1 VEIKERFILRWS
13 LVVVLVLAVG
23 LGGPSWGGSTAG
35 GAPEGEGA
43 AEPAKG
49 PHGGRLLE
57 DGDLAVEV
65 TIFERNVP
73 PEFRVYVF
81 EAGAPLDPAGVQL
94 TIDLHRFGERV
105 DHIRFAPRDGYLL
118 GDRTVEEPH
127 SFDVEVAV
135 EARGRAQRWRYASY
149 EGRTEISPAAIAS
162 SGISLATVGPATIEI
177 TISANGKVMPNGD
190 RFALAVPRYPGV
202 VKEMRKRL
210 GDAVSPGEVLAIVES
225 NQSLQAYQVTAPI
238 AGTVVAKNAVPGT
251 VVRDGAAIY
260 EVADL
265 STVWVDL
272 SVSPD
277 DFSRI
282 RLGQR
287 ASIESVDGV
296 ATGSG
301 TIIYLSPLGTERTQT
316 LLARVE
322 ISNAAGEWRPG
333 LFVTSRIQVEEAHVA
348 VAVKASAL
356 QTFRDW
362 DVVFLY
368 DGTVF
373 QVAPLELGR
382 RSAAWVEVKEGLQG
396 GERYAAENSFIVK
409 ADVGK
414 SGASHDH

>member
-1 VEIKERFILRWS
+1 MKIKQRLMLRSS
-13 LVVVLVLAVG
+13 LVAVFALAV
-23 LGGPSWGGSTAG
+23 LGWPISGGSTAG
-35 GAPEGEGA
+35 GAPEVEGA
-43 AEPAKG
+43 TEPAKG
-49 PHGGRLLE
+49 PHGGRLLG
-57 DGDLAVEV
+57 DGGLAVEV
-65 TIFERNVP
+65 TIFERNVA

-81 EAGAPLDPAGVQL
+81 EAGAPLDPDGVQL
-94 TIDLHRFGERV
+94 TIDLHRFGGRV

-149 EGRTEISPAAIAS
+149 EGRTEMSPAALAS
-162 SGISLATVGPATIEI
+162 SGISLETAGPATIEMVI
-177 TISANGKVMPNGD
+177 PANGKVLPNGD
-190 RFALAVPRYPGV
+190 RFALIAPRYPGV
-202 VKEMRKRL
+202 VKEMRKGL
-210 GDAVSPGEVLAIVES
+210 GDAVAPGEVLAIVES

-238 AGTVVAKNAVPGT
+238 AGTVVAKYAVPGT

-282 RLGQR
+282 RPGQQ
-287 ASIESVDGV
+287 ASIASVGGSV
-296 ATGSG
+296 TGAG
-301 TIIYLSPLGTERTQT
+301 KVIYLSPLGTERTQA

-322 ISNAAGEWRPG
+322 MPNAAGEWRPG
-333 LFVTSRIQVEEAHVA
+333 LFVTSRIQVEEAHVP

-368 DGTVF
+368 DGGVF
-373 QVAPLELGR
+373 QVAPLVLGR
-382 RSAAWVEVKEGLQG
+382 RGAGWVEVKEGLRG